1 MAMGRRRNMTKKGM
15 TRLARGLIV
24 AAIGVFALAGCS
36 SLQGTADGP
45 GNCVGPPD
53 FCTPYFGS

>member
-1 MAMGRRRNMTKKGM
+1 MTKQGM
-15 TRLARGLIV
+15 IRLARGLLV
-24 AAIGVFALAGCS
+24 AAIGAFALAGCA
-36 SLQGTADGP
+36 SLQPTADGP

>member
-1 MAMGRRRNMTKKGM
+1 MTKRAM

-24 AAIGVFALAGCS
+24 AAIGAFALAGCS
-36 SLQGTADGP
+36 SLQRTADGP